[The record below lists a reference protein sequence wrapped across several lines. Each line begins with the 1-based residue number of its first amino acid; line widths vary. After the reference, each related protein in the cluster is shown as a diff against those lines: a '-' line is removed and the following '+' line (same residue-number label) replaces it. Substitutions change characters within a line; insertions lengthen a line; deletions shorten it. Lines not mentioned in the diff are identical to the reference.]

1 MEAIE
6 LCVSRFD
13 EDTKSSFIDLYGK
26 IDAGVYTSEENAD
39 SGLAGYDT
47 PAEKEAF

>member
-1 MEAIE
+1 MCCA
-6 LCVSRFD
+6 RFA
-13 EDTKSSFIDLYGK
+13 EDTKSSFIDLYTK
-26 IDAGVYTSEENAD
+26 IDAGVITSEEDAD